1 MVELGHFKELN
12 SIIDHILKTSTEK
25 TDNEV
30 HDMMQNQDTF
40 FFKQEKGNQM
50 KIDNNLLSQMEMGK
64 LVMLDSKGKP
74 IITEE
79 EEEAP
84 APEKLD
90 ARKRKIFLVSATIT
104 KAFRGQKFQ
113 LEQKEKKR
121 KNRKFK

>member
-74 IITEE
+74 IVTEE
-79 EEEAP
+79 EEETP

-104 KAFRGQKFQ
+104 KAFRG
-113 LEQKEKKR
+113 
-121 KNRKFK
+121 